1 MDKNVKLRLAT
12 LEDAEELLKIYTP
25 FVESEDRNISDVSFE
40 YVAPSVEEFRDRI
53 RNISSGYPY
62 LIIEKDGRA
71 LGYAYA
77 HPYILREAYQW
88 CAEATI
94 YLAPEGQGKGYGRIL
109 YETLEKLLILQGVT
123 NTYACITKSNT
134 HSVMMHGALGYKI
147 NGEFSNCGYKHG
159 HWLDMVW
166 MEKIIQEHK
175 EKPALLKAFK
185 ELEASVVA
193 EVLNSVNSN

>member
-1 MDKNVKLRLAT
+1 MSDKEVKLRLAK
-12 LEDAEELLKIYTP
+12 LEDAEDLLNIYRP

-40 YVAPSVEEFRDRI
+40 YIAPSVEEFRERI
-53 RNISSGYPY
+53 RNISKDYPY
-62 LIIEKDGRA
+62 IIIEKEGCA

-147 NGEFSNCGYKHG
+147 NGEFSNCGFKHG

-166 MEKIIQEHK
+166 MEKIIQDHK
-175 EKPALLKAFK
+175 ENPPLLKSFN
-185 ELEASVVA
+185 ELEPSVVA
-193 EVLNSVNSN
+193 EVLENIDC

>member
-1 MDKNVKLRLAT
+1 MAGHNLKLRLAS
-12 LEDAEELLKIYTP
+12 LEDAQELLNIYTP
-25 FVESEDRNISDVSFE
+25 FVESEDRNVSDVSFE
-40 YVAPSVEEFRDRI
+40 FVAPSVEEFRERI
-53 RNISSGYPY
+53 HNISSSFPY
-62 LIIEKDGRA
+62 IIIEQDGRA

-88 CAEATI
+88 CAEVTI

-134 HSVMMHGALGYKI
+134 HSVMMHAAMGYKI
-147 NGEFSNCGYKHG
+147 NGEFSNCGFKHG

-166 MEKIIQEHK
+166 MEKIIQEHPV
-175 EKPALLKAFK
+175 EPEPLLSFTSLDKNK
-185 ELEASVVA
+185 VLEILEQAC
-193 EVLNSVNSN
+193 